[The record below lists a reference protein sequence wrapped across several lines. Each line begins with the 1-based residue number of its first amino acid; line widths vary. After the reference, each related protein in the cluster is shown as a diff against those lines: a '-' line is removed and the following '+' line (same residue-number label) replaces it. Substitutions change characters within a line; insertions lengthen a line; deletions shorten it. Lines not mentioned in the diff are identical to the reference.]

1 MRERISATELD
12 ILIHELKPE
21 SPRKEVLF
29 LEELDS
35 LYHLRTGEHLVG
47 SRRERLKRGCE
58 RNKEALLEALIQI
71 AEKDIK
77 RFESDAKE
85 YPRFR
90 KDCEEKINKLE
101 KFIRRLRDC

>member
-1 MRERISATELD
+1 MRESISETELC
-12 ILIHELKPE
+12 ILIYRLPE
-21 SPRKEVLF
+21 SPRKELF
-29 LEELDS
+29 VEELDK

-47 SRRERLKRGCE
+47 SLRNRLKRGCE
-58 RNKEALLEALIQI
+58 RNKKVLLEALIQI

-77 RFESDAKE
+77 RFKSDAEE

-90 KDCEEKINKLE
+90 KDCEEKINRLE